1 VQEHNRRLKEA
12 GLQIV
17 VIEDANHP
25 AYPGRRV
32 IATRRIPAHT
42 VVGEYTGEI
51 LTAAQKHARYP
62 EGCNEE
68 KEGGYVFDN
77 GKGLYIDAFDPR
89 LNNVTRYVNGA
100 CTSYPANTTATP
112 EGGKVH
118 ILTHA
123 RAIEK
128 GEELWLNYGPAYTF
142 AARAQAAATTTV
154 EVTETWGEEEER
166 LERVREEKEEK
177 EKERRREDRKARER
191 EGGNTGAT
199 SQTQPSP
206 TPTPSATQPVTPKSR
221 DRGNSGK
228 GGRGTGRGK
237 GKGTGRGKGKGR
249 GKGRQTEEETK
260 TAIEAQ
266 TEAEVGAEA
275 GTRTEEE
282 EGPQPIP
289 AMQHPTTPIAPQ
301 PFRAPLTFQE
311 ALSNPDGV
319 EEGVQTTGLSAA
331 KLEEGFISDSRLRG
345 VVIGYSGLEYK
356 GTQYILV
363 RTPADTVFWVAH
375 TPQFPGHFRMLNT
388 VSFTPTGESTRL
400 KRWPDAFQVGED
412 PAEIMHSTNLAPFI
426 PGIVV
431 SFDGKSG
438 EVKLTPGDFNRWKD
452 QPEKLRRRFFMN
464 RLTRDSVTP
473 MVGSQVLVATQTA
486 TFGRRRAPT
495 QRWMEICAI
504 HENTALRMRSF
515 TMSTTP
521 SFYATLGSDLEANL
535 EIGGTAALTPVPG
548 FHAIDELKLEGIREV
563 GGGRDLI
570 RDILERVEAQYT
582 AELHQLTGEE
592 RSDPKN
598 MTVRG
603 EKVFRM
609 ARTRE
614 DHRLRILINPHM
626 FKHINIDKWVMLAD
640 RFMQRHDGSLVASIH
655 ILMIMDDRSTG
666 KNWTNIN
673 SFLPIMKTD
682 LRHLHSY
689 TFAQQEVQLGRWAP
703 HEWVATR
710 SDCRYK
716 AATLDFRTEVGPR
729 WPEMVTLEPSTNER
743 PEEETDTV
751 AESGFNDATALL
763 SSTPTR
769 FAKDKSNL
777 ARWRPSQLITARA
790 PRRMGPGLFT
800 GRVLEHGSV
809 KARDETAETLRAP
822 GVVKG
827 QKEGSIS
834 SLLLRQFMCMPADI
848 FFLLHGLA
856 LYSPTLL
863 LGKSI
868 DFNHIYEALGA
879 DTYIQPIGDSDR
891 EFRICN
897 PFLTVAEVK
906 LRLGRM
912 NAECKAAH
920 FPPPFVALIPG
931 DGSKPSWLTSRAE
944 QLAQP
949 VPEQQSP
956 RARGK
961 IYLSLTGSMDME
973 VITRALASISILAGN
988 HPKWVE
994 AEGYRRSLI
1003 EAVVDEPSRYTGAC
1017 NTTDEGVAMCV
1028 VDLAEEDLGPEEG
1041 IEVFASLIPH
1051 DAQNE
1056 RPPPTAYTASA
1067 RQIAS
1072 LKAARKRN
1080 EKRREQAEAEE
1091 PSCSP
1096 PRTPPRRVPKSPPR
1110 RRSRG
1115 SPPAS
1120 PAGEY
1125 GSKSILSRSRSQG
1138 SRASSAPELTSSG
1151 EDSGASS
1158 SASSPSNQDW
1168 QRPKKKVR
1176 KAWREKGLDGG
1187 RGRRDSKSR
1196 SPSIHVSQ
1204 GRFGAL
1210 QVGGSLYDD
1219 DVSDGGV
1226 QEQQD
1231 KEAAG
1236 QEARPATTDTVDLT
1250 GDGDEQKQ
1258 GAAQPNPAN
1267 GQEAKHDGDT
1277 ADDPMGEST
1286 DPDGRA
1292 RKRKPVQEAGHSPAS
1307 TASNPPHTPDDV
1319 LSQAEEEEDDDA
1331 ALEEDAEEVRR
1342 KELADE
1348 RRLERQERRSAKDST
1363 PTAPAATTAGFLTP
1377 NPSKHPTTPDASAS
1391 RKAKKAKKSKEK
1403 PKAKPPSGQNSIA
1416 KIFNKVSDMAKTL
1429 SPSKIRP
1436 GRGKKQGAPGR
1447 SRSPTAAARSR
1458 SRSPRRGGAGSSHSQ
1473 SQPSR
1478 SGGSR
1483 K

>member
-1 VQEHNRRLKEA
+1 VQEHNRRLKEV
-12 GLQIV
+12 GLQIM

-25 AYPGRRV
+25 AYPGKRV

-42 VVGEYTGEI
+42 VIGEYTGEV
-51 LTAAQKHARYP
+51 LTKTQKLARYP
-62 EGCNEE
+62 DGCKEM

-89 LNNVTRYVNGA
+89 LSNVTRYVNGA
-100 CTSYPANTTATP
+100 CSSYPANTTALQ

-118 ILTHA
+118 IRTHA

-128 GEELWLNYGPAYTF
+128 GGELWLDYGPAYTF
-142 AARAQAAATTTV
+142 AARAQETTTTTGGG
-154 EVTETWGEEEER
+154 TESWGEEAER
-166 LERVREEKEEK
+166 LEREAEEKEED
-177 EKERRREDRKARER
+177 RRRKEGEAQARER
-191 EGGNTGAT
+191 EGRVTGAT
-199 SQTQPSP
+199 SQSQPSP
-206 TPTPSATQPVTPKSR
+206 TPTSAATQPVATNGRGK
-221 DRGNSGK
+221 GNSGK
-228 GGRGTGRGK
+228 GGRGTGTGK
-237 GKGTGRGKGKGR
+237 GKGTWRGKGKGR
-249 GKGRQTEEETK
+249 GKGRPSEEETK
-260 TAIEAQ
+260 TEIEAQ
-266 TEAEVGAEA
+266 TE
-275 GTRTEEE
+275 TEGE

-289 AMQHPTTPIAPQ
+289 AWKQPTTPIALQ
-301 PFRAPLTFQE
+301 PSRAPLTFQE
-311 ALSNPDGV
+311 ALCNPEGV

-331 KLEEGFISDSRLRG
+331 KLEEGYISESRMRG
-345 VVIGYSGLEYK
+345 VVVGYSGLGYEGK
-356 GTQYILV
+356 PYILV
-363 RTPADTVFWVAH
+363 RTPAGTVFWVAH

-388 VSFTPTGESTRL
+388 VGFTPTGESYRL
-400 KRWPDAFQVGED
+400 KKWPKAFQVGED

-426 PGIVV
+426 PGIIV
-431 SFDGKSG
+431 SFDAVSKSG
-438 EVKLTPGDFNRWKD
+438 EVKLTPGEFNRWKD
-452 QPEKLRRRFFMN
+452 RPVQLLRRFFLN
-464 RLTRDSVTP
+464 RLSMDSINP
-473 MVGSQVLVATQTA
+473 LVGAQVLVATQTA
-486 TFGRRRAPT
+486 TFGRRLAPT
-495 QRWMEICAI
+495 QRWTEICAI
-504 HENTALRMRSF
+504 HENTALRIRSF

-521 SFYATLGSDLEANL
+521 SFYTTLGSDLEANL

-548 FHAIDELKLEGIREV
+548 FHAIDELKLDGIREV
-563 GGGRDLI
+563 GRGRDLI
-570 RDILERVEAQYT
+570 RDILERIEAQYT

-609 ARTRE
+609 ARTSE

-626 FKHINIDKWVMLAD
+626 FKHINIDKWIMLAD
-640 RFMQRHDGSLVASIH
+640 RFMQRHDGALVASIH

-689 TFAQQEVQLGRWAP
+689 TFAQEEVQLGRWAP

-716 AATLDFRTEVGPR
+716 ADTLDFRTGVAPR
-729 WPEMVTLEPSTNER
+729 WPMMVTLEPFTNER
-743 PEEETDTV
+743 PEDETDTI

-777 ARWRPSQLITARA
+777 ARWRPNQRITARA

-809 KARDETAETLRAP
+809 KARDETANTLRAP
-822 GVVKG
+822 GAVKG
-827 QKEGSIS
+827 QKEGASS
-834 SLLLRQFMCMPADI
+834 SLLLRQFMCMPTDI
-848 FFLLHGLA
+848 FFALHA
-856 LYSPTLL
+856 LDFYSPTLL

-868 DFNHIYEALGA
+868 DFNHIYEALGG
-879 DTYIQPIGDSDR
+879 DTYVQPIGDSDR

-897 PFLTVAEVK
+897 PFLTVSEVK

-956 RARGK
+956 QARGK
-961 IYLSLTGSMDME
+961 IYLSLTGSMDVE

-988 HPKWVE
+988 RPKWVE
-994 AEGYRRSLI
+994 AVGYRRSLI
-1003 EAVVDEPSRYTGAC
+1003 EAVVDDPLRYTGTC

-1028 VDLAEEDLGPEEG
+1028 VDLDEEDVGPEEG
-1041 IEVFASLIPH
+1041 IEVFAALIPH

-1072 LKAARKRN
+1072 LRAARQRN
-1080 EKRREQAEAEE
+1080 EKRRKKAEE
-1091 PSCSP
+1091 EKPSRP
-1096 PRTPPRRVPKSPPR
+1096 PPQTPPKRAPKSPPR

-1115 SPPAS
+1115 SSPAS

-1138 SRASSAPELTSSG
+1138 SRSSSTPVLTSTG
-1151 EDSGASS
+1151 EDSGTSSSS
-1158 SASSPSNQDW
+1158 SASSSQEW
-1168 QRPKKKVR
+1168 QRPKKKVMKDR
-1176 KAWREKGLDGG
+1176 RGIGLDGG

-1210 QVGGSLYDD
+1210 QGGVNLYDD
-1219 DVSDGGV
+1219 DGSDDDV
-1226 QEQQD
+1226 QEQEG

-1258 GAAQPNPAN
+1258 GAAQVNPAD

-1277 ADDPMGEST
+1277 ADDPMGESA
-1286 DPDGRA
+1286 DLNGRA
-1292 RKRKPVQEAGHSPAS
+1292 RKRRPVQEAGHSPAPS
-1307 TASNPPHTPDDV
+1307 TRNLSHTPDDV
-1319 LSQAEEEEDDDA
+1319 LSQAEEEE
-1331 ALEEDAEEVRR
+1331 EEEVAARAQAGDSDDVR
-1342 KELADE
+1342 GKELAVE
-1348 RRLERQERRSAKDST
+1348 RRLERRERRRAKDST
-1363 PTAPAATTAGFLTP
+1363 PTAPATTTAGFLTP
-1377 NPSKHPTTPDASAS
+1377 SPHRHPNTPDESAS
-1391 RKAKKAKKSKEK
+1391 RKEKKARKKKEK
-1403 PKAKPPSGQNSIA
+1403 AKAKLASGQNSIA
-1416 KIFNKVSDMAKTL
+1416 KIFNRVSDMAKTRL
-1429 SPSKIRP
+1429 SPAKTRQVRS
-1436 GRGKKQGAPGR
+1436 KKQGAPGR
-1447 SRSPTAAARSR
+1447 SRSPTAAAQSR
-1458 SRSPRRGGAGSSHSQ
+1458 SRSPRRRGAGSSRSQ
-1473 SQPSR
+1473 SHPSR
-1478 SGGSR
+1478 SEGSR